1 MTHTRSV
8 QIGPEFFRKTFN
20 DYSSWQFALMRELL
34 QNSLEAP
41 GSRHVQV
48 MVTPEAGNTR
58 LVVANDGAPMTEDEL
73 VNKLLSLGGSGQDF
87 QGTVGGYGRAKELI
101 YYCNLS
107 YQIRTGAFLVTGC
120 GAGYD
125 LESQDHFAGTESSIL
140 IAGDQVQVL
149 RDHCRRFISLSHWKG
164 TLTLDEETLADRL
177 KPGKFRRDLGWAKIH
192 TNKTHSHLLL
202 VTIGG
207 MPMFP
212 RQTSYQ
218 GCVYVELT
226 GKSSDV
232 LQSSRDGLK
241 WPYAGE
247 LDRFLADLTV
257 NRRKALRPPQVEI
270 LHYPGAKLQIPSRTR
285 LGKERVIIPQKTE
298 ARSAALLGTA
308 GDDDQESSNT
318 SVRLMQTLA
327 AGTECRELEAAAIT
341 PERPGAFGLEFIVK
355 NDTGMAIPAYYLPDG
370 FSAYARILVQ
380 RWRDILLGLA
390 LLLGRREAFAL
401 GFFFSADLEAAHE
414 KNSHY
419 GHILYVNPV
428 GVVRGPSGARS
439 LCKRWRF
446 DAAGCWK
453 LLATALHEWTHLEG
467 YADHDEAFS
476 SRLTDVTALVLQ
488 NLKRFGRLFDRG
500 GAIREQ

>member
-1 MTHTRSV
+1 MTHSRSV

-41 GSRHVQV
+41 GCHHVQV
-48 MVTPEAGNTR
+48 TVTPEDGNTR
-58 LVVANDGAPMTEDEL
+58 LVVANDGAPMSEDEL
-73 VNKLLSLGGSGQDF
+73 VHKLLSLGGSGKDF

-101 YYCNLS
+101 YYCHVS
-107 YQIRTGAFLVTGC
+107 YQIRTGAFLVTGS

-140 IAGDQVQVL
+140 IAGDQVQAL

-164 TLTLDEETLADRL
+164 TLTLDGETLAERL
-177 KPGKFRRDLGWAKIH
+177 KPGKFRRDLSWAKIY
-192 TNKTHSHLLL
+192 TNKTHSNLLL

-207 MPMFP
+207 MPMFC
-212 RQTSYQ
+212 RQTSYA

-270 LHYPGAKLQIPSRTR
+270 LHYPGAKLRIPLRTS
-285 LGKERVIIPQKTE
+285 LGKERMIVPPKTE
-298 ARSAALLGTA
+298 TGVGKSRGTA
-308 GDDDQESSNT
+308 ELDQDSSAE
-318 SVRLMQTLA
+318 SVRLMQALVA
-327 AGTECRELEAAAIT
+327 EADCRELESGVMT
-341 PERPGAFGLEFIVK
+341 QEQSGAFGLEFIVK
-355 NDTGMAIPAYYLPDG
+355 NDTGMVIPAYYLPDG
-370 FSAYARILVQ
+370 FSSYARILVQ
-380 RWRDILLGLA
+380 RWRDILLELA

-401 GFFFSADLEAAHE
+401 GFYFSADLEAAHE
-414 KNSHY
+414 KSSQY

-428 GVVRGPSGARS
+428 EIIRNPSGARS

-446 DAAGCWK
+446 DGLGNWK

-467 YADHDEAFS
+467 FADHDESFGC
-476 SRLTDVTALVLQ
+476 RLTDLTALALQ

-500 GAIREQ
+500 GARREQ